1 MNKTIRFMVML
12 LALPLAG
19 CAYSPKQVDASRPL
33 VNKSDATHLQAM
45 PENLQQSLNTLP
57 QGAAL
62 SANGA
67 TFTLGQRYV
76 SALGQDCVELLV
88 NSNRNQSQRT
98 ACKNADRWY
107 LIPQLEQASVRN
119 LIAE

>member
-1 MNKTIRFMVML
+1 MNKAIRL
-12 LALPLAG
+12 LVILLTLSLAG

-33 VNKSDATHLQAM
+33 VNKSDQTDLQVM
-45 PENLQQSLNTLP
+45 PVNLQQSLNTLP
-57 QGAAL
+57 KGAAL

-76 SALGQDCVELLV
+76 SALGQECVELLL
-88 NSNRNQSQRT
+88 NRDRIQSQRS

-107 LIPQLEQASVRN
+107 LIPQLEQVSVRN
-119 LIAE
+119 LLAE

>member
-1 MNKTIRFMVML
+1 MNKTIRFLVIML
-12 LALPLAG
+12 VLPIVG

-33 VNKSDATHLQAM
+33 VIKSDTSYLKAL

-62 SANGA
+62 SVNNT
-67 TFTLGQRYV
+67 TFTLGQRYI

-88 NSNRNQSQRT
+88 DSNRNQSQRG
-98 ACKNADRWY
+98 ACKNVDRWY
-107 LIPQLEQASVRN
+107 LIPQLEQASAKN